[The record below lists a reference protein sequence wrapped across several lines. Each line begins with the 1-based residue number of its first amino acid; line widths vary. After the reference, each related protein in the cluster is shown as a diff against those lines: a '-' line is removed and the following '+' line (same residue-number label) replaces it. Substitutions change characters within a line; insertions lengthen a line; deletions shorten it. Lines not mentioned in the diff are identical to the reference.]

1 MLPAVTKASAWAR
14 VPASSPSAARALQ
27 SKATELNV
35 TLGVVAASW
44 KVSAFVVSIQALLLV
59 ASITIPLVY
68 IPETPSLSLIT
79 SSLPLLMKVKLEM
92 IGWDLDPNQSFLTLL
107 S

>member
-14 VPASSPSAARALQ
+14 VPASSPSAARAA

-92 IGWDLDPNQSFLTLL
+92 IGWDLGSVNSQLL
-107 S
+107 RQH